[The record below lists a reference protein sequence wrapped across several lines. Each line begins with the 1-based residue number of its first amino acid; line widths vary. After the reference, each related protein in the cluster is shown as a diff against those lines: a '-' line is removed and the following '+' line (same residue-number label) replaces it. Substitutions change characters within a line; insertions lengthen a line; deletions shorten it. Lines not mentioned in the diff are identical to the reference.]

1 MAPRA
6 NTDRRQEV
14 LKPQEELKQGVLGLD
29 FNFRFTALAFAAW
42 RMFRLRCGDKIIIVL
57 EKAREFHMCV
67 TCVMQRTQTVP
78 LAYCRK
84 LLLSFFGDEQ
94 TRLSF

>member
-1 MAPRA
+1 MTPRE

-14 LKPQEELKQGVLGLD
+14 LKPQEEFKQGVLGSD
-29 FNFRFTALAFAAW
+29 FDFRFTALAFAAW
-42 RMFRLRCGDKIIIVL
+42 RMFRLRCGDKIIIEL
-57 EKAREFHMCV
+57 EKAREFHMFV
-67 TCVMQRTQTVP
+67 TCVMQRTRTVP

-84 LLLSFFGDEQ
+84 LMLSFFGDEQ